1 MNMEE
6 LKEELR
12 NLDLKISGSK
22 AALRERLRTALHEDE
37 NAEEDA
43 TDSEDEENHEQE

>member
-12 NLDLKISGSK
+12 KLDLKISGSK
-22 AALRERLRTALHEDE
+22 ATLRERLRAALHEDG
-37 NAEEDA
+37 NAEEEDA
-43 TDSEDEENHEQE
+43 TDSEDEEKS